1 MMRHICVGERE
12 IGYELIRKK
21 VKNINLRIH
30 SDGRITVSAS
40 IKVPETVI
48 DQFIISKSSF
58 IFNALDRFGE
68 RRPQS
73 VNYADGEVIPFFGE
87 KLTIRRLKGDKRQV
101 ELREGELWIFLRDG
115 DDDSAVQGVIEEFMR
130 SELEARLRTI
140 VPTLY
145 GRFKSEP
152 CVELSGVKIRKMRSR
167 WGSCNCRGGVVTINL
182 HLAEHSVSCLEF
194 VVMHELCHLFHP
206 DHSKDFYALLSS
218 VMPDWKAR
226 REALNKRQ

>member
-1 MMRHICVGERE
+1 MMRHICVGERD
-12 IGYELIRKK
+12 ISYELTRKK

-40 IKVPETVI
+40 HKVPETVI
-48 DQFIISKSSF
+48 DQFIIKKASF
-58 IFNALDRFGE
+58 IFNALDRFGD
-68 RRPQS
+68 RKPQA
-73 VNYADGEVIPFFGE
+73 VNYADGESIPFFGE
-87 KLTIRRLKGDKRQV
+87 ALTVRRLKGDKKRA
-101 ELREGELWIFLRDG
+101 ERCEGELWIFLRGG

-145 GRFKSEP
+145 GRFESEP
-152 CVELSGVKIRKMRSR
+152 YAELSGVKIRKMRSR
-167 WGSCNCRGGVVTINL
+167 WGSCNCKSGVVTLNL
-182 HLAEHSVSCLEF
+182 HLAEHPVSCLEF

-226 REALNKRQ
+226 REALNKRP